1 MSSPTSISII
11 GRATKTNKT
20 AEKVS
25 HPLDPTATIVA
36 SGTVYAARYLRSFTI
51 LNIYKKIKFYYILQ
65 EAIFAKTQT
74 MAIEYVYNTRFV
86 LKNEKSITSWINDVI
101 VSEKHVLGDLIFAFF
116 SDEDLRQINIKHL
129 KQDYYTDVIS
139 FDASES
145 GRVSGNIAVSIDRVK
160 ENAKTYD
167 SSFDNELYRVMVH
180 GVLHCDGYN
189 DNTKEEKERIRKAE
203 NLKLKMFHVEQ

>member
-1 MSSPTSISII
+1 
-11 GRATKTNKT
+11 
-20 AEKVS
+20 
-25 HPLDPTATIVA
+25 
-36 SGTVYAARYLRSFTI
+36 
-51 LNIYKKIKFYYILQ
+51 
-65 EAIFAKTQT
+65 
-74 MAIEYVYNTRFV
+74 MAIEYVYNTNFV
-86 LKNEKSITSWINDVI
+86 LKNEKSIPSWINDVI

-180 GVLHCDGYN
+180 GVLHCVGYN

>member
-1 MSSPTSISII
+1 
-11 GRATKTNKT
+11 
-20 AEKVS
+20 
-25 HPLDPTATIVA
+25 
-36 SGTVYAARYLRSFTI
+36 
-51 LNIYKKIKFYYILQ
+51 
-65 EAIFAKTQT
+65 
-74 MAIEYVYNTRFV
+74 MAIEYVYNTNFV

-101 VSEKHVLGDLIFAFF
+101 DSDKHVLGDLIFAFF

-180 GVLHCDGYN
+180 GVLHCVGYN

>member
-1 MSSPTSISII
+1 
-11 GRATKTNKT
+11 
-20 AEKVS
+20 
-25 HPLDPTATIVA
+25 
-36 SGTVYAARYLRSFTI
+36 
-51 LNIYKKIKFYYILQ
+51 
-65 EAIFAKTQT
+65 
-74 MAIEYVYNTRFV
+74 MAIEYVYNTNFV

-139 FDASES
+139 FDVSES

-180 GVLHCDGYN
+180 GVLHCVGYN

>member
-1 MSSPTSISII
+1 
-11 GRATKTNKT
+11 
-20 AEKVS
+20 
-25 HPLDPTATIVA
+25 
-36 SGTVYAARYLRSFTI
+36 
-51 LNIYKKIKFYYILQ
+51 
-65 EAIFAKTQT
+65 
-74 MAIEYVYNTRFV
+74 MAIEYVYNTSFV
-86 LKNEKSITSWINDVI
+86 LKNEQSITSWINDVI

-180 GVLHCDGYN
+180 GVLHCVGYN

>member
-1 MSSPTSISII
+1 
-11 GRATKTNKT
+11 
-20 AEKVS
+20 
-25 HPLDPTATIVA
+25 
-36 SGTVYAARYLRSFTI
+36 
-51 LNIYKKIKFYYILQ
+51 
-65 EAIFAKTQT
+65 
-74 MAIEYVYNTRFV
+74 MAIEYVYNTSFV

-167 SSFDNELYRVMVH
+167 SSFDNELYRAMVH
-180 GVLHCDGYN
+180 GVLHCVGYN

>member
-1 MSSPTSISII
+1 
-11 GRATKTNKT
+11 
-20 AEKVS
+20 
-25 HPLDPTATIVA
+25 
-36 SGTVYAARYLRSFTI
+36 
-51 LNIYKKIKFYYILQ
+51 
-65 EAIFAKTQT
+65 
-74 MAIEYVYNTRFV
+74 MAIEYVYNTSFV

-101 VSEKHVLGDLIFAFF
+101 VSEKHVLGDLVFAFF

-180 GVLHCDGYN
+180 GVLHCVGYN